1 MHITVNDQKLALE
14 FPLNLQEL
22 LSRLSQSERGVA
34 LAVNS
39 QIVSRS
45 LWASHQ
51 LQDGDRITLI
61 KATAG
66 G

>member
-1 MHITVNDQKLALE
+1 MLE
-14 FPLNLQEL
+14 APLNLQEL
-22 LSRLSQSERGVA
+22 LSQLSQSEQGIA

-39 QIVSRS
+39 QVVSRS